1 MKKGKI
7 FKIIFALIGL
17 SFALVPLIFQ
27 IDVREDAGIDY
38 LIILILPILVPVLFL
53 LKPKNGYLRFLFF
66 ALAVAFTIVFIHFGT
81 GVTEDFEPYYDP
93 ELNVIVAYE
102 YVTLYAILCYIGL
115 GILAIMTLSL
125 MLPSG
130 KKVKKVASEESVSSS
145 LSVKEK
151 IDLFNKNSRT
161 LKEQYSLA
169 LENEI
174 NEYKEQNPI
183 VITIDEEAAALVIEE
198 ANKRVNQATVEEGD
212 EEIEYLDVKEE
223 LGVINTVKSSLITS
237 FKYLFS
243 NVRTFVT
250 YLFYLLISLVSS
262 LFAILAPFFTVSNYV
277 VTQRIMKGE
286 EISIETSFKGIGLK
300 RFVRFFMMQMYT
312 SLYVLAI
319 IVMFALPVAF
329 VGLLGYGIA
338 EELGL
343 VFVIIG
349 GLGLTVLLVVLVL
362 NLFPLSHVYFKED
375 INPSLYFA
383 RSAELS
389 KGKKKKYVLT
399 SLLFGAVMLVASL
412 VIFVF
417 AYLAMLL
424 EAAWLLVI
432 PVALLIIF
440 LPMFILALN
449 ISYVKVMEG

>member
-81 GVTEDFEPYYDP
+81 SVTEDFEPYYDP
-93 ELNVIVAYE
+93 ELNVIIAYE

-343 VFVIIG
+343 VFAIIG
-349 GLGLTVLLVVLVL
+349 GLGLATLLVVLVL
-362 NLFPLSHVYFKED
+362 NLFPLSYVYFKED

>member
-53 LKPKNGYLRFLFF
+53 LKPKNGYLKFLFF

-362 NLFPLSHVYFKED
+362 NLFPLSYVYFKED

>member
-93 ELNVIVAYE
+93 ELNVIVTYE
-102 YVTLYAILCYIGL
+102 YATLYGILCYIGL

-362 NLFPLSHVYFKED
+362 NLFPLSYVYFKED

>member
-183 VITIDEEAAALVIEE
+183 VITIDEEAAAFVIEE

-362 NLFPLSHVYFKED
+362 NLFPLSYVYFKED

>member
-27 IDVREDAGIDY
+27 IDVREDSGIDY

-362 NLFPLSHVYFKED
+362 NLFPLSYVYFKED

>member
-362 NLFPLSHVYFKED
+362 NLFPLSYVYFKED

>member
-286 EISIETSFKGIGLK
+286 EISIETSFKGVGLK

-362 NLFPLSHVYFKED
+362 NLFPLSYVYFKED